1 MLELYG
7 VFLQLNKTLLKNQL
21 LVSLCI
27 LFAGNLFAQEYQFT
41 VLNANTKEPIE
52 NVQVIQDNILIIV
65 SDDEGHFS
73 LANQLLSRNYKLQ
86 KIGFVTRT
94 IKLNAENSNQIL
106 YLVANAETLSE
117 VIVRSGIIPQTIQR
131 SPSSINIVNSAD
143 FSRTDATNILES
155 FNNVPGI
162 LVNQGALNTNK
173 ISIRG
178 IGARSQ
184 YSTNRIQSYY
194 DGIPIATAEGD
205 LTLDDF
211 DQESVERI
219 EIIKGPTS
227 SIYGAGLGGSINLFS
242 KTFTKEKN
250 QAKISSQFGSYNT
263 IKNVL
268 QVSTSTENTS
278 LFATVSNLN
287 SDGYRENGNY
297 NRTSGL
303 INGTIKTGG
312 NGKFTYLANFTKLKA
327 FIPSSL
333 NEENFY
339 NNPQIADVAWGKS
352 QGFESYNRGILGGS
366 YTSSL
371 SDKFSNTTSLF
382 VSFRDGYEPRP
393 FDILKENRIS
403 AGIRTR
409 FNLQTMLFKLPSEI
423 SFGGE
428 YYKEWYEIGTFKN
441 LYKDFPDQGSILG
454 DRLSSNEQDRNY
466 TNFFA
471 QINLAFAEK
480 WNLELGLN
488 VNSTRYALT
497 DLFTDDLVNQTG
509 NYKFET
515 ILSPRIGTS
524 FEIAP
529 GKNIYA
535 SVSQGFSTPNVAE
548 TLTPEGQI
556 NTNLKPEIGTNYEI
570 GFKGNWLNNNLYT
583 ELTAFSIQIENLLVA
598 QRIAEDQYVGINA
611 GKTDHNG
618 IEFLTNYRFLLS
630 KEIEVKPYLSTALN
644 YFKFDEFVND
654 GDDFSGNT
662 LPGVPTYTLN
672 LGMDIKTTNGFEF
685 FGNFRNVGEMQ
696 LNDANT
702 KTTNSYQLLNLKI
715 GYTFAIFKTLDFT
728 IYSGMNNAL
737 NEQYAASIVTNAVG
751 FGGKSPR
758 YYYPGNPRNY
768 YAGMQINYSF

>member
-1 MLELYG
+1 M
-7 VFLQLNKTLLKNQL
+7 
-21 LVSLCI
+21 
-27 LFAGNLFAQEYQFT
+27 
-41 VLNANTKEPIE
+41 
-52 NVQVIQDNILIIV
+52 
-65 SDDEGHFS
+65 
-73 LANQLLSRNYKLQ
+73 
-86 KIGFVTRT
+86 
-94 IKLNAENSNQIL
+94 
-106 YLVANAETLSE
+106 
-117 VIVRSGIIPQTIQR
+117 
-131 SPSSINIVNSAD
+131 NSAD

-312 NGKFTYLANFTKLKA
+312 NGKFTFVANFTKLKA

-333 NEENFY
+333 NEENFN

-352 QGFESYNRGILGGS
+352 QGFESYDRGILGGS

-403 AGIRTR
+403 AGVRTR
-409 FNLQTMLFKLPSEI
+409 FNLQTKLFKLPSEI

-428 YYKEWYEIGTFKN
+428 YYKEGYEIGTFKN

-480 WNLELGLN
+480 LNLELGLN

-497 DLFTDDLVNQTG
+497 DLFTEDLVNQTG

-556 NTNLKPEIGTNYEI
+556 NTNLKPETGTNYEI

-685 FGNFRNVGEMQ
+685 FGNFRSVGEMQ

-702 KTTNSYQLLNLKI
+702 KTTSQYELVNAKA
-715 GYTFAIFKTLDFT
+715 GYTFSVFQDVDLN
-728 IYSGMNNAL
+728 IYGGVNNAF

-768 YAGMQINYSF
+768 YGGMQINYSF

>member
-312 NGKFTYLANFTKLKA
+312 NGKFTFVANFTKLKA

-333 NEENFY
+333 NEENFN

-352 QGFESYNRGILGGS
+352 QGFESYDRGILGGS

-403 AGIRTR
+403 AGVRTR
-409 FNLQTMLFKLPSEI
+409 FNLQTKLFKLPSEI

-428 YYKEWYEIGTFKN
+428 YYKEGYEIGTFKN

-480 WNLELGLN
+480 LNLELGLN

-497 DLFTDDLVNQTG
+497 DLFTEDLVNQTG

-556 NTNLKPEIGTNYEI
+556 NTNLKPETGTNYEI

-685 FGNFRNVGEMQ
+685 FGNFRSVGEMQ

-702 KTTNSYQLLNLKI
+702 KTTSQYELVNAKA
-715 GYTFAIFKTLDFT
+715 GYTFSVFQDVDLN
-728 IYSGMNNAL
+728 IYGGVNNAF

-768 YAGMQINYSF
+768 YGGMQINYSF